1 LLTPTRPKDGRPCFG
16 GLWGWYGADVT
27 SRLLAIYLNDHFAGS
42 VAGVALAR
50 RCLSNNERSELG
62 TFLRGLVVEITDDQ
76 ATLSQLM
83 DELSIPRSRPKIAA
97 AWTAERIGR
106 LKLNGRVTGYSPL
119 SRLVELEGLS
129 VGIEGKRLLWVVLA
143 QVGATDQRLPERD
156 FAALAERART
166 QREGLEPYRQAAAVE
181 ALNAS

>member
-1 LLTPTRPKDGRPCFG
+1 MCFG
-16 GLWGWYGADVT
+16 GLLVWKGHRVT

-42 VAGVALAR
+42 IAGVALAR

-62 TFLRGLVVEITDDQ
+62 TFLRGLVAEIADDQ

-83 DELSIPRSRPKIAA
+83 DELSIPRSKAKIGA

-129 VGIEGKRLLWVVLA
+129 VGIEGKRLLWLVLA
-143 QVGATDQRLPERD
+143 QVRETDRRLSQRD
-156 FAALAERART
+156 FETLAERART
-166 QREGLEPYRQAAAVE
+166 QRERLEPHRQAAAVV
-181 ALNAS
+181 ALGGS